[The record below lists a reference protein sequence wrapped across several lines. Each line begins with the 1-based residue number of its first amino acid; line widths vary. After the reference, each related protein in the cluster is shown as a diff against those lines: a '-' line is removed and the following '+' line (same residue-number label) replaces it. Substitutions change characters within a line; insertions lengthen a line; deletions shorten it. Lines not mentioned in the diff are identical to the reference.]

1 VRRQRSSAWLLA
13 AAFAALVVYASLHPF
28 GGWRLPPG
36 GSGWPGWA
44 LPRPGG
50 QSRFDVISNVLAY
63 LPLGALLAAARLRD
77 QGGRSSALL
86 LAVLAPGLLSY
97 ALEQAQHFL
106 PPRVPSVVDWQ
117 LNTAGAAAGALLT
130 LAADARGAL
139 AAWQRWRARWLL
151 PGQAGGLTLLLLWP
165 VGLLFPPPLPF
176 GLGQV
181 LGRLHAVGAGWWDD
195 LPGPDALPPADLA
208 VAAPLSPGLE
218 FGGILAGLLAPCLLA
233 CSISRPGGQRAA
245 LLAGGLLMGVTATTL
260 STALNFGPA
269 FALAWIT
276 PPLWPAIGAATL
288 LLLPLCALPTRAA
301 LPLGLGVILAGLVIV
316 HVAPADPYY
325 AASLQAWEEGRF
337 VRLHGLAQWIG
348 WLWPYAALAFL
359 ARRLALRAP

>member
-1 VRRQRSSAWLLA
+1 MRRQRSSAWLLA
-13 AAFAALVVYASLHPF
+13 AVFAALIVYASLHPF
-28 GGWRLPPG
+28 AGWTIPPSP
-36 GSGWPGWA
+36 GSLGWG

-50 QSRFDVISNVLAY
+50 QGRFDVISNLLAY
-63 LPLGALLAAARLRD
+63 LPLGALLAAAWLRD
-77 QGGRSSALL
+77 QGGRLSALL
-86 LAVLAPGLLSY
+86 LAILAPSLLSY
-97 ALEQAQHFL
+97 SMEQTQHFL

-130 LAADARGAL
+130 LAADALGAL

-151 PGQAGGLTLLLLWP
+151 PGQGGGLTLLLLWP

-181 LGRLHAVGAGWWDD
+181 LGRLQTLGSAWLEGTSWLEGAPPVD
-195 LPGPDALPPADLA
+195 LGT
-208 VAAPLSPGLE
+208 AAALSPGLE

-233 CSISRPGGQRAA
+233 CSISRPGEQRAA
-245 LLAGGLLMGVTATTL
+245 LLGGGLLIGVAATTL

-276 PPLWPAIGAATL
+276 PPLWPSLGVAAL
-288 LLLPLCALPTRAA
+288 LVMPACALPARAA
-301 LPLGLGVILAGLVIV
+301 AAVGLAVILAGVVIV
-316 HVAPADPYY
+316 HGAPADPYY

-348 WLWPYAALAFL
+348 WLWPYAALVFL
-359 ARRLALRAP
+359 ARRLTLRAP